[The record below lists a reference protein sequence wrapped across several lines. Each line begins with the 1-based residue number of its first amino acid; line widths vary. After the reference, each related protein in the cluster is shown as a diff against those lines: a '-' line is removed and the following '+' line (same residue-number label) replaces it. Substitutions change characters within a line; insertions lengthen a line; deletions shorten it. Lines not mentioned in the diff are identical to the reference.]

1 MKYTKMFC
9 IDFITHYRLHTTSTL
24 EYKLSDN
31 EDDNKL
37 IIQNN
42 YKTFLQRVKI
52 GLLDEAVV
60 YGLFDKPVKV
70 SFEKVPYSEEEK
82 EKALYY
88 LECEAIHSKN
98 IAPMYTRVWAKE
110 KYEEYDPFNVLI
122 LIETEGEENEI
133 H

>member
-24 EYKLSDN
+24 EYKLSDD
-31 EDDNKL
+31 EDNDKI

-42 YKTFLQRVKI
+42 YKTFLERVKI

-60 YGLFDKPVKV
+60 YGLFDKTVKV
-70 SFEKVPYSEEEK
+70 SFEKVPYSDEEK

-88 LECEAIHSKN
+88 LECEAFQSKG
-98 IAPMYTRVWAKE
+98 IAPMYTRAWAKE
-110 KYEEYDPFNVLI
+110 KYEEYNPFNVLMV
-122 LIETEGEENEI
+122 IETKEDENDK
-133 H
+133 